1 MGWYSLGKHGR
12 YSAFLE
18 VINMVKKYI
27 RIGIVI
33 LVSLL
38 AASTYTLYNRNQNL
52 KEEISVSMS
61 NQKAFIAENS
71 SLKEKNK
78 VFKFTIEQ
86 LNYYN
91 DSILQKMNDV
101 RKELKIKDKDLKQM
115 QYLLS
120 KSTKRD
126 TVLFTDTIFKDKE
139 LTLDTLIGDK
149 WYNIRL
155 GLEYPN
161 LIYTEPTFISEKYII
176 TNKRKETINPPK
188 KFFLFRWFQRKHWV
202 MEVYI
207 KEKNPYIKEINNKFV
222 EIIE

>member
-1 MGWYSLGKHGR
+1 
-12 YSAFLE
+12 
-18 VINMVKKYI
+18 MVKKYI

-38 AASTYTLYNRNQNL
+38 SISVYTLYTYNQKL
-52 KEEISVSMS
+52 KEETATLIS

-71 SLKEKNK
+71 SLKNENR

-91 DSILQKMNDV
+91 DSILQKMNNI
-101 RKELKIKDKDLKQM
+101 RKELKIKDKNLKQL

-120 KSTKRD
+120 VSTKKD
-126 TVLFTDTIFKDKE
+126 TVLFTDTIFRDKS
-139 LTLDTLIGDK
+139 LALDTVIGDK

-155 GLEYPN
+155 GLKYPFY
-161 LIYTEPTFISEKYII
+161 IYTEPTFTSEKYII
-176 TNKRKETINPPK
+176 VNKKKETVNPPK

-202 MEVYI
+202 MEVHI
-207 KEKNPYIKEINNKFV
+207 KEKNPYIKETNNKFV

>member
-1 MGWYSLGKHGR
+1 
-12 YSAFLE
+12 
-18 VINMVKKYI
+18 MVKKYI

-38 AASTYTLYNRNQNL
+38 SISVYTLYTNNQKL

-71 SLKEKNK
+71 SLKEENR
-78 VFKFTIEQ
+78 VFKFTVEQ

-91 DSILQKMNDV
+91 DSILQKMNEV
-101 RKELKIKDKDLKQM
+101 RKELKIRDNNLKQM

-120 KSTKRD
+120 VSTKKD
-126 TVLFTDTIFKDKE
+126 TVLFTDTVFRDKS
-139 LTLDTLIGDK
+139 LALDTIIGDK

-155 GLEYPN
+155 GLKYPN
-161 LIYTEPTFISEKYII
+161 LIYTKPTFISEKYII
-176 TNKRKETINPPK
+176 VNKKKETINPPK

-202 MEVYI
+202 MEVHI
-207 KEKNPYIKEINNKFV
+207 KEKNPYIKEVNNKFV

>member
-1 MGWYSLGKHGR
+1 
-12 YSAFLE
+12 
-18 VINMVKKYI
+18 MVKKYI
-27 RIGIVI
+27 KIGIVI
-33 LVSLL
+33 LMSLL
-38 AASTYTLYNRNQNL
+38 AVSTYILYNRNQDL

-71 SLKEKNK
+71 SLKEENR
-78 VFKFTIEQ
+78 VFKFTVEQ

-120 KSTKRD
+120 EATKKDTIVFRD
-126 TVLFTDTIFKDKE
+126 TLFRDPTLDIDTI
-139 LTLDTLIGDK
+139 IGDK
-149 WYNIRL
+149 WYSIRL
-155 GLEYPN
+155 GLKYPN
-161 LIYTEPTFISEKYII
+161 LITANPTFISEKYII
-176 TNKRKETINPPK
+176 VNKKKETINPPK

-202 MEVYI
+202 MEVNI
-207 KEKNPYIKEINNKFV
+207 KEKNPYIKEVNNKFV